1 MGCKTQKNGGR
12 TTTAPLGVQCSV
24 FKILPILGFL
34 LHKCVLSGTLQKRG
48 EIKGNER
55 KKS

>member
-1 MGCKTQKNGGR
+1 MFWGGR

-48 EIKGNER
+48 EIKENER